1 MMDEKKV
8 REAIELMKKLK
19 KYTDIWFGVSPM
31 LEGKEKEAKKGFDIA
46 IKALE
51 KQLPK
56 KGIKEKITEGANK
69 GLHKYYCPICYE
81 KGDLSNKCNVGDYC
95 SDCGQR
101 IDWSEYESGK
111 MKDCNGCFGAAG
123 DDCQKCQEEDEKSR
137 KEETQELFEEVQHVQ
152 RKI

>member
-1 MMDEKKV
+1 MDEKKV

-19 KYTDIWFGVSPM
+19 KYTDIWFGISPV
-31 LEGKEKEAKKGFDIA
+31 LEGKEKEAKEGFDIA

-56 KGIKEKITEGANK
+56 KGIKEKITEGANE

-101 IDWSEYESGK
+101 IDWSEHESGK

-123 DDCQKCQEEDEKSR
+123 DDCQKCQEAEESQ
-137 KEETQELFEEVQHVQ
+137 KEEAQKLFEEVRHGKKKMV
-152 RKI
+152 